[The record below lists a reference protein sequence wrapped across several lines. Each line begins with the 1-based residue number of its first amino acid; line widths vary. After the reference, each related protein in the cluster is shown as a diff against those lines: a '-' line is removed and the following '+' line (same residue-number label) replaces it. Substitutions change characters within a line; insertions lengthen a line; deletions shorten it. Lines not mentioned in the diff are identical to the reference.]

1 LARFPHDSIEVASDL
16 PCHVVDNRRTDRR
29 DGRSLDRPGARL
41 HNLSGD
47 IPVVRFGVRWQQ
59 EGEQNEVR
67 RRELTQSK
75 ASRFVGQIRVLAE
88 P

>member
-1 LARFPHDSIEVASDL
+1 
-16 PCHVVDNRRTDRR
+16 
-29 DGRSLDRPGARL
+29 
-41 HNLSGD
+41 LSGD